1 VPLTDAPMR
10 VLGAALRDPA
20 VVARY
25 RAKVLEV
32 PGSDCLWWQGAVS
45 GRGHGRFYVG
55 TVPTGP
61 AVPSGSGTNGGGGE
75 GVTCDL
81 CVIAHRFGYALVYGA
96 AVLNEVPV
104 LGHGCDN
111 PLCQRICAGH
121 VHPSSHAA
129 NRRAFLARLSLA
141 GSPLGDPRGARG
153 RSRELRDMTR
163 AGPAAVAADQARLL
177 RLGLQLPLFD
187 VPARQGSHRLGAEPL
202 GDHPVQQHG

>member
-1 VPLTDAPMR
+1 MPLDDAPMR
-10 VLGAALRDPA
+10 VLDAALRDPA

-25 RAKVLEV
+25 RAKVLQV
-32 PGSDCLWWQGAVS
+32 PGSDCWWWQGAVS

-55 TVPTGP
+55 TVPTQSKADQG
-61 AVPSGSGTNGGGGE
+61 VGGR
-75 GVTCDL
+75 DL

-96 AVLNEVPV
+96 AALNSAPV

-111 PLCQRICAGH
+111 PLCQRIGREHA
-121 VHPSSHAA
+121 HPSSHAA
-129 NRRAFLARLSLA
+129 NRRAFLARRFVA

-163 AGPAAVAADQARLL
+163 ADPAAVAADQARLL

-187 VPARQGSHRLGAEPL
+187 VPVDGR
-202 GDHPVQQHG
+202 

>member
-1 VPLTDAPMR
+1 MTPT
-10 VLGAALRDPA
+10 

-55 TVPTGP
+55 TVADRSATGP
-61 AVPSGSGTNGGGGE
+61 DGDPAGGGG
-75 GVTCDL
+75 VRDL

-96 AVLNEVPV
+96 AALNSVPV

-111 PLCQRICAGH
+111 PLCQRVGPTH

-129 NRRAFLARLSLA
+129 NRRAFLARRFVA

-163 AGPAAVAADQARLL
+163 ADPAAVAADQARLL

-187 VPARQGSHRLGAEPL
+187 L
-202 GDHPVQQHG
+202 

>member
-1 VPLTDAPMR
+1 MR
-10 VLGAALRDPA
+10 VLEGALRDSA

-55 TVPTGP
+55 TVATGHG
-61 AVPSGSGTNGGGGE
+61 GSGEGGSE
-75 GVTCDL
+75 VRDL
-81 CVIAHRFGYALVYGA
+81 CVIAHRFGYALIYGA
-96 AVLNEVPV
+96 AVLDSVSV

-111 PLCQRICAGH
+111 PLCQRIGADH

-129 NRRAFLARLSLA
+129 NRRSFLARRSLA

-163 AGPAAVAADQARLL
+163 VDPAAVAADQARLL

-187 VPARQGSHRLGAEPL
+187 LSMSS
-202 GDHPVQQHG
+202 